1 MTEDD
6 EIIHSLLERSVTEGE
21 MTVEISIYRSP
32 NSDWILEVVD
42 EYGNSTVYDDL
53 FPTDQDALDEAL
65 REIEAHGIEVFVGE
79 PSAAS
84 RPMDDMPEVQ
94 TAIASMDQ
102 PLSDEEIQALENF
115 LLYKVQ
121 STEAMTLDILDGY
134 MHALAVGPQTVMP
147 SAWLPQVWGQDE
159 GMLPAVDSLEQAN
172 WLLQLVMRH
181 FNSIVA
187 GLEAQDPEITPMW
200 ATQEFE
206 SEAYDDGEGW
216 AYGFIQG
223 VNMAKAAWAPLLDS
237 EQGRQWYR
245 PIGLLGEEEFSL
257 DQDALTQTPEQ
268 RQELTL
274 QMPDAVLGMYLHWL
288 PLRHAIYEQ
297 EIARAMQPKV
307 GRNEPCPC
315 GSGKKFKKCCGAPV
329 NLH

>member
-42 EYGNSTVYDDL
+42 EYGNSTVYDDM

-84 RPMDDMPEVQ
+84 HPMDDMPEMQ
-94 TAIASMDQ
+94 TAIAPMDQ
-102 PLSDEEIQALENF
+102 PLSDEEIQTLENF

-187 GLEAQDPEITPMW
+187 GLEATEPEITPLW
-200 ATQEFE
+200 ATRELE
-206 SEAYDDGEGW
+206 GKIYEDGEGW
-216 AYGFIQG
+216 AYGFTLG
-223 VNMAKAAWAPLLDS
+223 MNMAKAAWAPLLET
-237 EQGRQWYR
+237 EQGQRWYY